1 MKLYIQ
7 FYMTARIKVLTAMHA
22 QASMMRK
29 RALNSQEAQEANQWE
44 VQFERLLKEEREK
57 HRPEQLVLVGEGG
70 PDSE

>member
-1 MKLYIQ
+1 
-7 FYMTARIKVLTAMHA
+7 
-22 QASMMRK
+22 MMRK